1 MLDMAFP
8 PSFFPPLSA
17 YEVCIFVRLRA
28 AIASDRSLTINYR
41 RRQSGTTRYVNRHAA
56 RQFTNCSF
64 CAE

>member
-28 AIASDRSLTINYR
+28 ALANNRSLTINYR
-41 RRQSGTTRYVNRHAA
+41 ERQLAPRDISMIA
-56 RQFTNCSF
+56 
-64 CAE
+64 